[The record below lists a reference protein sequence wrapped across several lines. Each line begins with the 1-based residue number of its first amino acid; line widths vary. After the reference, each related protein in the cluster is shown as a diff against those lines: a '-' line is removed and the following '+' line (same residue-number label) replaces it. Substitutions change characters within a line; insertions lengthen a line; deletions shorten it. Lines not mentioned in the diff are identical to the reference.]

1 MKTSGECK
9 DQLAQPSWAEGVP
22 APVDRDGNVVPLTTR
37 TLYDG
42 NGREVE
48 VAEIALVDS
57 ILRGRLVWRV
67 RTHSGVSLELDLLSL
82 ERPDSWE
89 RLEEDLT
96 RAVKGEEFYSMACAY
111 ANNRSNEC
119 GDCKLRGSCG
129 RCTKGMLE
137 DIESRVRKLREEDDD

>member
-1 MKTSGECK
+1 MISDECK
-9 DQLAQPSWAEGVP
+9 DELAQPSWAEGVP
-22 APVDRDGNVVPLTTR
+22 APVDADGKLVPLSTGMMFAHDGNPFSVCYLAYAQDENHWIAYGHHERPT
-37 TLYDG
+37 
-42 NGREVE
+42 GR
-48 VAEIALVDS
+48 
-57 ILRGRLVWRV
+57 
-67 RTHSGVSLELDLLSL
+67 HYYSLLDLHLT
-82 ERPDSWE
+82 RPDSWE